1 MKKLLFVLMM
11 LVACTGTFAQTSN
24 EDYFIGK
31 WKLSVK
37 DLPTGDKEVLLIIV
51 KNEEGRLE
59 GGIGRM
65 DGSEFSELKDIIVKD
80 NTLQLLFVGGG
91 FNVSMSLSRKED
103 GGVIGSVMNM
113 FECTGTKMEEKKE

>member
-11 LVACTGTFAQTSN
+11 LVACTATFAQTSN

-65 DGSEFSELKDIIVKD
+65 DGSEFSELKEIIVKD